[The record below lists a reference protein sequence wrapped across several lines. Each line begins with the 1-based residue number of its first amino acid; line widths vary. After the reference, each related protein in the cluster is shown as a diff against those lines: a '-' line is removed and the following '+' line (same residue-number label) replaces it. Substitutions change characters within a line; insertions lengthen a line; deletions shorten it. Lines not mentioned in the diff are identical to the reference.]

1 MVDTLNNDCL
11 IHILSWLPTHDKIKS
26 SQVCKRWYNIN
37 RYVYT
42 EGEVKFNF
50 HLYESN
56 SGYKAWFDHYGKYI
70 CNMATTMTYFDAHR
84 YLETLHSS
92 SFLVHNLYRLDLI
105 MVATCVDQIHFE
117 IFQNLKILT
126 VVSNSSFS
134 DLTFISSLKGL
145 THLTIENCGLK
156 TIDGVEGFTR
166 LRYLKLCK
174 NEIVSIPSS
183 IGELRK
189 SLESLDISGNDA
201 RLKSLPPAFYTLVN
215 LKYLKIS
222 SVAIDSRLFPQ
233 FIRLKTLV
241 AMKCSFTDSH
251 NVFGTFTNLETLI
264 LAFTRMVNF
273 PKSILALEKLK
284 ILNMGYTNIGNLP
297 SKINRLKNLVVLNVK
312 NCELIYIH
320 KNVTKLPKLETLDA
334 SENYINTIPTSM
346 YHLHT
351 TRLNLSSNLIE
362 KVSEKIQQWEK
373 MEHLDLSSNLIRY
386 LPEGLKGLCTL
397 KSLNLSH
404 NDLKYISP
412 SLAGLDR
419 LECCNLRGNEDLIVN
434 GLVFDTDI
442 FEVDY
447 DNLID

>member
-42 EGEVKFNF
+42 VGDVSFNF
-50 HLYESN
+50 HKYESN
-56 SGYKAWFDHYGKYI
+56 TGYKAWFDHYGKYI
-70 CNMATTMTYFDAHR
+70 HNMSTTITYFDAGR
-84 YLETLHSS
+84 YLETLHTTALAHS
-92 SFLVHNLYRLDLI
+92 LYRLDFV
-105 MVATCVDQIHFE
+105 MAEGVEHIHFD
-117 IFQNLKILT
+117 IFQNLKMLT

-134 DLTFISSLKGL
+134 DLTFISSLKDL

-156 TIDGVEGFTR
+156 SIDGIEGFTR

-174 NEIVSIPSS
+174 NEIVSVPSS
-183 IGELRK
+183 IGELK
-189 SLESLDISGNDA
+189 SLESLDMSSNDA
-201 RLKSLPPAFYTLVN
+201 RLKSLPPAFYTLTN

-222 SVAIDSRLFPQ
+222 SVAIDSILFPQ
-233 FIRLKTLV
+233 FTRLKTLV
-241 AMKCSFTDSH
+241 AMKCTFTNDHH
-251 NVFGTFTNLETLI
+251 NVFGTFTDLETLI
-264 LAFTRMVNF
+264 LAFTRMANF
-273 PKSILALEKLK
+273 PKSILALEKLQ

-297 SKINRLKNLVVLNVK
+297 SKIKKLKNLVVLNVK
-312 NCELIYIH
+312 SCELISIH
-320 KNVTKLPKLETLDA
+320 KNVTRLPALETLDA
-334 SENYINTIPTSM
+334 SDNYINTIPASM
-346 YHLHT
+346 YHLQVK
-351 TRLNLSSNLIE
+351 RLNLSTNLIE
-362 KVSEKIQQWEK
+362 KVSEKIQRFKK

-386 LPEGLKGLCTL
+386 LPEGLKGLSALKTL
-397 KSLNLSH
+397 NVSH

-412 SLAGLDR
+412 SLAGMDR

-434 GLVFDTDI
+434 GMVFDTDI